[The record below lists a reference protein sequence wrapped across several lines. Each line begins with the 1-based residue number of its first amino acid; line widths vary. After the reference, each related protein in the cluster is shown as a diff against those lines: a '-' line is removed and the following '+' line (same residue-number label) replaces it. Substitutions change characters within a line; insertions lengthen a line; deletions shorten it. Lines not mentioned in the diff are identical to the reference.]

1 MEVVELTSFSE
12 KDLLDIDDLMHQLST
27 TSFCNEEKL
36 QKVMEDETSDALRIG
51 GVKDLYVIRKVQDVS
66 DVSGVSKGL
75 SGCIV
80 ATATLCVSHTPEF
93 TLGGVEAVV
102 VDSDC
107 RGQGV
112 ARQLME
118 HILTEAKRFG
128 CVKLHLTSNPRRVA
142 ANALYQKMGFQ
153 LYATNY
159 YEKEL

>member
-36 QKVMEDETSDALRIG
+36 QKVMEDADSH
-51 GVKDLYVIRKVQDVS
+51 LYVIRKVQDVS

-93 TLGGVEAVV
+93 TLGGIEAVV

-107 RGQGV
+107 RGQGL

-118 HILTEAKRFG
+118 HILTEAKHFG

-153 LYATNY
+153 LYATNN

>member
-36 QKVMEDETSDALRIG
+36 QKVMEDADSH
-51 GVKDLYVIRKVQDVS
+51 LYVIRKVQDVS

-107 RGQGV
+107 RGQGL

>member
-36 QKVMEDETSDALRIG
+36 QKVMEDADSH
-51 GVKDLYVIRKVQDVS
+51 LYVIRKVQ

-107 RGQGV
+107 RGQGL

>member
-12 KDLLDIDDLMHQLST
+12 KDLLDIDGLMHQLSA

-36 QKVMEDETSDALRIG
+36 QRVMDDAG
-51 GVKDLYVIRKVQDVS
+51 SHLYVVRNSSFSADAMKVAEPS
-66 DVSGVSKGL
+66 AECSESSESGR
-75 SGCIV
+75 IV

-102 VDSDC
+102 VDSNC
-107 RGQGV
+107 RGKGL

-118 HILTEAKRFG
+118 HIFEEAKRLG

-142 ANALYQKMGFQ
+142 ANALYQIMGFQ

-159 YEKEL
+159 YEKEI

>member
-36 QKVMEDETSDALRIG
+36 QKVMEDADSH
-51 GVKDLYVIRKVQDVS
+51 LYVIRKVHDVS

-107 RGQGV
+107 RGQGL

-118 HILTEAKRFG
+118 HILTEAKHFG

>member
-36 QKVMEDETSDALRIG
+36 QKLMEDADSH
-51 GVKDLYVIRKVQDVS
+51 LYVIRKVQDVS

>member
-12 KDLLDIDDLMHQLST
+12 KDLLDIDGLMHQLSA
-27 TSFCNEEKL
+27 TSYCNEEKL
-36 QKVMEDETSDALRIG
+36 QAVMEDAGSH
-51 GVKDLYVIRKVQDVS
+51 LYVVRSSSECSESS
-66 DVSGVSKGL
+66 DGSESGR
-75 SGCIV
+75 IV

-107 RGQGV
+107 RGKGL

-118 HILTEAKRFG
+118 RIFEESKRFG

-159 YEKEL
+159 YEKEI

>member
-36 QKVMEDETSDALRIG
+36 QKVMEDADSH
-51 GVKDLYVIRKVQDVS
+51 LYVIRKVQDVS

-80 ATATLCVSHTPEF
+80 ATVTLCVSHTPEF

-107 RGQGV
+107 RGQGWLV
-112 ARQLME
+112 
-118 HILTEAKRFG
+118 
-128 CVKLHLTSNPRRVA
+128 S
-142 ANALYQKMGFQ
+142 
-153 LYATNY
+153 
-159 YEKEL
+159 

>member
-36 QKVMEDETSDALRIG
+36 QKVMEDADSH
-51 GVKDLYVIRKVQDVS
+51 LYVIRKVQDVS

-75 SGCIV
+75 SACIV

-107 RGQGV
+107 RGQGL

>member
-36 QKVMEDETSDALRIG
+36 QKVMEDADSH
-51 GVKDLYVIRKVQDVS
+51 LYVIRKVQDVS

>member
-27 TSFCNEEKL
+27 TSFCNDEKL
-36 QKVMEDETSDALRIG
+36 QKVMEDADSH
-51 GVKDLYVIRKVQDVS
+51 LYVIRKVQDVS

-107 RGQGV
+107 RGQGL

>member
-36 QKVMEDETSDALRIG
+36 QKVMDDAG
-51 GVKDLYVIRKVQDVS
+51 SHLYVVR
-66 DVSGVSKGL
+66 SGSECSEG
-75 SGCIV
+75 SESSECSERGRIV

-102 VDSDC
+102 VDSEC
-107 RGQGV
+107 CGQGL

-118 HILTEAKRFG
+118 HILEEAKRFG

>member
-1 MEVVELTSFSE
+1 MEVIELTTYS
-12 KDLLDIDDLMHQLST
+12 DTDVQDMDRLMHQLSA
-27 TSFCNEEKL
+27 TSYCNEEKL
-36 QKVMEDETSDALRIG
+36 QKVMADAG
-51 GVKDLYVIRKVQDVS
+51 CHLYVIRKDS
-66 DVSGVSKGL
+66 H
-75 SGCIV
+75 IV

-107 RGQGV
+107 RGMGL

-118 HILTEAKRFG
+118 HIFDEAKHFG
-128 CVKLHLTSNPRRVA
+128 CVKLHLTSNPRRVP

-159 YEKEL
+159 YEKEI